1 MNLANNAERVNQE
14 LQNLE
19 KGQSV
24 MVSMADH
31 VLDTKKRVEYGV
43 HQILLEVGDLVK
55 TQGINI
61 NSTLRQRFDG
71 ISNDIMDNQN
81 GALANL
87 TSKMEQEMNKVMIC
101 YLLTDLASQCQN
113 LLLLSLL
120 QVWRQINVMYQQ
132 MTESA
137 RALDKLHQQ
146 NEVYVNGTTST
157 MGGMENKVM

>member
-1 MNLANNAERVNQE
+1 MNLANNAEHVNQE

-101 YLLTDLASQCQN
+101 YLLPDLASQCKN

-120 QVWRQINVMYQQ
+120 
-132 MTESA
+132 
-137 RALDKLHQQ
+137 
-146 NEVYVNGTTST
+146 
-157 MGGMENKVM
+157 

>member
-1 MNLANNAERVNQE
+1 MDLANNAEHVNQE

-61 NSTLRQRFDG
+61 NSTLSQRFDG

-87 TSKMEQEMNKVMIC
+87 TSKMEQEMNKVKIYYLLIDLITAEIC
-101 YLLTDLASQCQN
+101 YYYLYCRFGDRLT
-113 LLLLSLL
+113 
-120 QVWRQINVMYQQ
+120 
-132 MTESA
+132 
-137 RALDKLHQQ
+137 
-146 NEVYVNGTTST
+146 
-157 MGGMENKVM
+157 

>member
-1 MNLANNAERVNQE
+1 MDLANNAERVNQE
-14 LQNLE
+14 LQDLE

-55 TQGINI
+55 TQGVNI
-61 NSTLRQRFDG
+61 NSTLSQRFDG

-87 TSKMEQEMNKVMIC
+87 TSKMEQEMNKVKIC
-101 YLLTDLASQCQN
+101 YLLTDLTA
-113 LLLLSLL
+113 
-120 QVWRQINVMYQQ
+120 
-132 MTESA
+132 A
-137 RALDKLHQQ
+137 RICCYYLRCRF
-146 NEVYVNGTTST
+146 
-157 MGGMENKVM
+157 GGRSM

>member
-1 MNLANNAERVNQE
+1 MDLANNADRVNQE

-55 TQGINI
+55 TQGVNI
-61 NSTLRQRFDG
+61 NSTLSQRFDG

-87 TSKMEQEMNKVMIC
+87 TSKMELEMNKVKIC
-101 YLLTDLASQCQN
+101 YLLIDVTTVRICCYTAFIAGLATD
-113 LLLLSLL
+113 
-120 QVWRQINVMYQQ
+120 
-132 MTESA
+132 
-137 RALDKLHQQ
+137 
-146 NEVYVNGTTST
+146 
-157 MGGMENKVM
+157 

>member
-1 MNLANNAERVNQE
+1 MTNNAERINQE
-14 LQNLE
+14 LRDLE

-61 NSTLRQRFDG
+61 NDTLSTRFDG

-81 GALANL
+81 GAVANL
-87 TSKMEQEMNKVMIC
+87 TSKMEQEMN
-101 YLLTDLASQCQN
+101 
-113 LLLLSLL
+113 
-120 QVWRQINVMYQQ
+120 QVIKNI
-132 MTESA
+132 S
-137 RALDKLHQQ
+137 
-146 NEVYVNGTTST
+146 
-157 MGGMENKVM
+157 

>member
-1 MNLANNAERVNQE
+1 MYIFFSLFHRYRMDLANNAERVKQD

-55 TQGINI
+55 TQSVNI
-61 NSTLRQRFDG
+61 NSTLSQRFDG
-71 ISNDIMDNQN
+71 ISSDIMDNQN

-87 TSKMEQEMNKVMIC
+87 TSKMEQEMNKV
-101 YLLTDLASQCQN
+101 
-113 LLLLSLL
+113 
-120 QVWRQINVMYQQ
+120 RQSIIY
-132 MTESA
+132 
-137 RALDKLHQQ
+137 
-146 NEVYVNGTTST
+146 
-157 MGGMENKVM
+157 

>member
-1 MNLANNAERVNQE
+1 MDLANNAEHVNQE

-61 NSTLRQRFDG
+61 NSTLSQRFDG

-87 TSKMEQEMNKVMIC
+87 TSKMEQEMNKVKIC
-101 YLLTDLASQCQN
+101 YLLIDLVTAEIC
-113 LLLLSLL
+113 
-120 QVWRQINVMYQQ
+120 YYY
-132 MTESA
+132 
-137 RALDKLHQQ
+137 LH
-146 NEVYVNGTTST
+146 YRFGDRLT
-157 MGGMENKVM
+157 

>member
-1 MNLANNAERVNQE
+1 MDLANNAERVNRE
-14 LQNLE
+14 LQDLE

-55 TQGINI
+55 TQGVNI
-61 NSTLRQRFDG
+61 NSTLSQRFDG

-87 TSKMEQEMNKVMIC
+87 TSKMEQEMNKVKIC
-101 YLLTDLASQCQN
+101 YLLTDLAAVRICCYY
-113 LLLLSLL
+113 L
-120 QVWRQINVMYQQ
+120 RC
-132 MTESA
+132 
-137 RALDKLHQQ
+137 RF
-146 NEVYVNGTTST
+146 GGRST
-157 MGGMENKVM
+157 